1 MLKLIHVALRNKYYT
16 PPMSQLRKIMLQHN
30 HVIFRRKKMQTLH
43 AICLWVYVTAHHVKK
58 KTEIYRFQLNMYAR

>member
-16 PPMSQLRKIMLQHN
+16 PPMSRYQKIMLQHN
-30 HVIFRRKKMQTLH
+30 HVIFREKKMQTLH

-58 KTEIYRFQLNMYAR
+58 KQKSIDFN